1 MLHMSIH
8 VSTYVC
14 VLIPTYLLEYCAVH
28 NIPPTIVAWV
38 STQGV
43 HIFSN

>member
-14 VLIPTYLLEYCAVH
+14 VLIPTYLLEYCALH
-28 NIPPTIVAWV
+28 CIPPTIVRL
-38 STQGV
+38 GV
-43 HIFSN
+43 YPRRSYFPN